1 MNIPTHITAS
11 LSLLTFFPPLLIYT
25 GPSLDEARLKAES
38 GDAAAQ
44 VQLGDAYDTGAGVK
58 RDVAAAIKWYRRA
71 AEQGDPVA
79 QVNLGGMYGRGNRVV
94 KDEAEKAKARAA
106 ERFGA

>member
-11 LSLLTFFPPLLIYT
+11 LSLLIFFPPLPIYS

-44 VQLGDAYDTGAGVK
+44 VQLGDA
-58 RDVAAAIKWYRRA
+58 
-71 AEQGDPVA
+71 
-79 QVNLGGMYGRGNRVV
+79 
-94 KDEAEKAKARAA
+94 
-106 ERFGA
+106 